1 MRRQNLPHHFRATC
15 GILGVALAA
24 GLWLT
29 GCGGKEDNDNA
40 PPTPSPKAVGKTS
53 NSKSGSSGSG
63 GTGQS
68 GQVDDAPAVA
78 LQQMFDGLANGQPV
92 ALWNTLPASHQKDLN
107 NLAKSAIDSID
118 PQVRVKF
125 FMVLNR
131 VSTVLAEK
139 KALILPALRALPEAS
154 EPDSPLIGLVA
165 NYDNV
170 VALADTLSKS
180 ELANPAWQQNPDL
193 GALLAGSG
201 ALMMD
206 QGMVLGR
213 MISKDNPMAQL
224 SELKGARVSMGAP
237 LGTNQVVIIT
247 TRRTVA
253 TNLVLKVD
261 GKWLPASVVLNWA
274 PTMRQLQ
281 TQMAG
286 KPMNARTKKS
296 AIRGLDVLGGALLS
310 IEQAQDAK
318 GMRRAVA
325 NLMRVSN
332 MLAGRDSGEEDLPP
346 GRRNEW
352 NYGVGDRK
360 TRIDAFSGFPK
371 SAVQQVFGPPDGQ
384 VPSKSPQQ
392 VESFWHYRNLKIN
405 DKTKNKRAT
414 QVYFG
419 FKNGVVVK
427 VMVAP

>member
-1 MRRQNLPHHFRATC
+1 MRRQYLPPKFLATI
-15 GILGVALAA
+15 GLMSVALAA
-24 GLWLT
+24 VLWMI
-29 GCGGKEDNDNA
+29 GCGGKDDNGKAAA
-40 PPTPSPKAVGKTS
+40 PPTPKAGGGKAGNPKGGPK
-53 NSKSGSSGSG
+53 
-63 GTGQS
+63 GTGNS

-78 LQQMFDGLANGQPV
+78 LQQMFDGLANSQPV
-92 ALWNTLPASHQKDLN
+92 ALWNALPASYQEDLN
-107 NLAKSAIDSID
+107 SLTKSAIESID
-118 PQVRVKF
+118 PQVRMKF

-131 VSTVLAEK
+131 VSLVLSEK
-139 KALILPALRALPEAS
+139 KALIMPALRSLPESIGA
-154 EPDSPLIGLVA
+154 DNPLTELMA

-170 VALADTLSKS
+170 GALSDTLSKS
-180 ELANPAWQQNPDL
+180 ELANPAWQQAPDL

-206 QGMVLGR
+206 QGMVLGKVF
-213 MISKDNPMAQL
+213 SKDNPMARL
-224 SELKGARVSMGAP
+224 AELKGALVSMGAP

-247 TRRTVA
+247 TRRTVS
-253 TNLVLKVD
+253 TNIVLKVD

-286 KPMNARTKKS
+286 KPMNSRTKKS

-332 MLAGRDSGEEDLPP
+332 MLAGRDSGEEDLPS

-352 NYGVGDRK
+352 NFGVGDRK

-371 SAVQQVFGPPDGQ
+371 SAVQQVFGPPDSQ
-384 VPSKSPQQ
+384 VPSKNRQQ
-392 VESFWHYRNLKIN
+392 AEFYWHYRNLKIN

-419 FKNGVVVK
+419 FKGGVVVK
-427 VMVAP
+427 VIVAP